1 MNRAG
6 NSPAFLITLRYI
18 EKNNKIKMQT
28 FKHFK
33 GNTNEGFDMGSVE
46 IEVSSKITQPKVLS
60 SDIVEE
66 IEKRIAGEYVAHFTY
81 RNAANWCRNANYKKA
96 AAFFEGEAAYELDH
110 AKMLQDYLT
119 QWNVIPKLI
128 PVDSNICFTSL
139 VQIIDEAYDV
149 EYNLLSNYSAMQHA
163 LCEAHPAT
171 FNFIQ
176 KFVDIQN
183 ESVAEYSDLLNA
195 LCLINIDNKL
205 DLLYFEQTY
214 F

>member
-1 MNRAG
+1 
-6 NSPAFLITLRYI
+6 
-18 EKNNKIKMQT
+18 MQT

-33 GNTNEGFDMGSVE
+33 GKTNEELELDSIV
-46 IEVSSKITQPKVLS
+46 IPNSSKVIQPKTLS

-96 AAFFEGEAAYELDH
+96 AAFFEAEASYELDH

-119 QWNVIPKLI
+119 QWNVIPKMI
-128 PVDSNICFTSL
+128 PVNSEINFSSL
-139 VQIIDEAYDV
+139 VEIIDEAYDL
-149 EYNLLSNYSAMQHA
+149 EYNLLKNYSAMQHA
-163 LCEAHPAT
+163 LCEVHPAT

-195 LCLINIDNKL
+195 LCLINIENKL

>member
-1 MNRAG
+1 
-6 NSPAFLITLRYI
+6 
-18 EKNNKIKMQT
+18 MQT

-33 GNTNEGFDMGSVE
+33 GNTNEGFEVESVE
-46 IEVSSKITQPKVLS
+46 ITSAPAVTQPKTLAP
-60 SDIVEE
+60 DIVEA
-66 IEKRIAGEYVAHFTY
+66 IEKRIAGEYVAHYTY
-81 RNAANWCRNANYKKA
+81 RNAANWCKNANYKKA
-96 AAFFEGEAAYELDH
+96 AAFFETEASYELEH

-119 QWNVIPKLI
+119 QWNVIPKMI

-139 VQIIDEAYDV
+139 VHIIDEAYDV
-149 EYNLLSNYSAMQHA
+149 EYNLLKHYSAMQHA

-195 LCLINIDNKL
+195 LCLINIENKL